1 MTPSAVLAVIAAS
14 DCEGIG
20 SGLIAQPFNTVTSLA
35 YVVAGVWIIVRRRVW
50 HLDRSATVFGVL
62 VAACGVGSV
71 AYHAAADARGRW
83 LHDLSLLTALAF
95 VAGWHVA
102 LLRRNGAA
110 SAGVVATAAAAVAL
124 VVMGVVLVIE
134 PDATNGVLVVLV
146 VVALVASVIGR
157 IRTRTRPAWSD
168 LPFIAV
174 AAAAAL
180 AFVLGR
186 TNSPVCDEDSIFQF
200 HGIWHIAT
208 AVLAL
213 VWARAALAVSSRG
226 EGAAREGTDHF
237 IAAVA
242 GVVVHGFFRDVTVEG
257 RSRVPDDGPVLIV
270 INHFNGLVDPV
281 VAVHALGR
289 LPRFIA
295 KATLWNVTL
304 ARPFLALA
312 GLIPV
317 YRTVDQSVD
326 NRDAGAGNRSAF
338 SACHDVL
345 AKGGTVAIF
354 PEGTTSARSQ
364 LAPVKTGAAR
374 IALGAYAAGV
384 KDLIIVPVG
393 LAFEDRVAFRGRAFV
408 DVGPPIRMADALP
421 RVASDGFTASEDDH
435 AAVDR
440 LTAEID
446 AHLRACAPNYDT
458 PREEAVLQM
467 AAKVALRP
475 DGIAEHEP
483 SFGEVERTA
492 RRLARTSTA
501 DRQEVETA
509 VADYALDLRLG
520 QLSDAEI
527 TPGPGLIG
535 RLRKAVTA
543 LVLILVFSP
552 LIVIGLA
559 ANVIPYLIVRL
570 ASRRVRVPV
579 TKGTVRMLVGI
590 AVFPITWIVLSV
602 LLADHWEAVG
612 LFLLFAISGFAGLW
626 ALEAAWLNAR
636 TVMAWRAARGERR
649 WFAEQLREHRARL
662 ATTVQRAMAGV
673 PDASEVPGAS
683 DGPEDVSRSGVGT
696 GSGVG
701 HDE

>member
-1 MTPSAVLAVIAAS
+1 MNAPVAPAVLAAIAAS
-14 DCEGIG
+14 DCEEIG

-35 YVVAGVWIIVRRRVW
+35 YVVAGVWIIVRRRAW
-50 HLDRSATVFGVL
+50 HLDPSATVFGAL

-71 AYHAAADARGRW
+71 AFHAAANGPGRW
-83 LHDLSLLTALAF
+83 LHDLTLVAALAF
-95 VAGWHVA
+95 IAGWHFG
-102 LLRRNGAA
+102 LLRRDGAA
-110 SAGVVATAAAAVAL
+110 SAGWVATGTAILAL

-134 PDATNGVLVVLV
+134 PDATNGAVAVLVA
-146 VVALVASVIGR
+146 VALISFVIRR
-157 IRTRTRPAWSD
+157 IRMRTRPAWSD
-168 LPFIAV
+168 LPFVAIAAV
-174 AAAAAL
+174 AGL
-180 AFVLGR
+180 AFFLGR
-186 TNSPVCDEDSIFQF
+186 TSSPVCDDDSIFQF
-200 HGIWHIAT
+200 HGVWHIAT

-213 VWARAALAVSSRG
+213 LWARAVLSQSPRG
-226 EGAAREGTDHF
+226 EGAARAGVDHF
-237 IAAVA
+237 IAAIA
-242 GVVVHGFFRDVTVEG
+242 GVVVRGFFREVTVEG
-257 RSRVPDDGPVLIV
+257 LSRVPDDGPVLIV

-295 KATLWNVTL
+295 KATLWKVTL

-326 NRDAGAGNRSAF
+326 ARDAGAGNRSAF
-338 SACHDVL
+338 SACHEVL
-345 AKGGTVAIF
+345 AKRGTVAIF

-364 LAPVKTGAAR
+364 LAPMKTGAAR

-384 KDLIIVPVG
+384 EDLVIVPLG

-408 DVGPPIRMADALP
+408 DVGPPIRMADSVP
-421 RVASDGFTASEDDH
+421 RVASDGVTASEDDH
-435 AAVDR
+435 AAVER
-440 LTAEID
+440 LTAEIET
-446 AHLRACAPNYDT
+446 HLRACAPNYDT

-475 DGIAEHEP
+475 DGVAEHEP
-483 SFGEVERTA
+483 DFGQVERTA
-492 RRLARTSTA
+492 RRLARAQAA
-501 DRQEVETA
+501 DRKEVETA

-520 QLSDAEI
+520 QLTDAEI

-543 LVLILVFSP
+543 LVLFLLFSP
-552 LIVIGLA
+552 FIVIGLA
-559 ANVIPYLIVRL
+559 ANVVPYLIVRL

-590 AVFPITWIVLSV
+590 AVFPVTWIVLSV
-602 LLADHWEAVG
+602 LLADDWNAFG

-626 ALEAAWLNAR
+626 ALETAILNTR
-636 TVMAWRAARGERR
+636 TLLAWRAARGERR
-649 WFAEQLREHRARL
+649 WFAEQLRDHRAQL
-662 ATTVQRAMAGV
+662 AATVQRAL
-673 PDASEVPGAS
+673 ASA
-683 DGPEDVSRSGVGT
+683 
-696 GSGVG
+696 GSGAD

>member
-1 MTPSAVLAVIAAS
+1 MTAPAVLAAIGAS
-14 DCEGIG
+14 DCEELG
-20 SGLIAQPFNTVTSLA
+20 SGLIAQPFNTATSLA
-35 YVVAGVWIIVRRRVW
+35 YVVAGAWIILRRRAW
-50 HLDRSATVFGVL
+50 HLDPSATVFGVL

-71 AYHAAADARGRW
+71 AYHAAANAPGRW
-83 LHDLSLLTALAF
+83 LHDLSIVVALAF
-95 VAGWHVA
+95 IAGWHLA
-102 LLRRNGAA
+102 LLRRDGAA
-110 SAGVVATAAAAVAL
+110 SAGWVATGTAVVAL
-124 VVMGVVLVIE
+124 VVMGVVLAIE
-134 PDATNGVLVVLV
+134 PDATNGVVAVLV
-146 VVALVASVIGR
+146 AVALVAYVIRR

-168 LPFIAV
+168 LPFVAL
-174 AAAAAL
+174 AAAAAV

-186 TNSPVCDEDSIFQF
+186 TSSPVCDEDSIFQF
-200 HGIWHIAT
+200 HGLWHIAT
-208 AVLAL
+208 AALAL
-213 VWARAALAVSSRG
+213 VWARAALSESPRG
-226 EGAAREGTDHF
+226 EGAARAGTDHF

-242 GVVVHGFFRDVTVEG
+242 GAVVRGYYREVTVEG
-257 RSRVPDDGPVLIV
+257 RSNVPDAGPVLIV

-295 KATLWNVTL
+295 KATLWKVTL

-317 YRTVDQSVD
+317 YRTVDQTVD
-326 NRDAGAGNRSAF
+326 ERDAGAGNRSAF
-338 SACHDVL
+338 AACHEVL
-345 AKGGTVAIF
+345 AKRGTVAIF
-354 PEGTTSARSQ
+354 PEGTTSARSR

-384 KDLIIVPVG
+384 EDLIIVPLG

-408 DVGPPIRMADALP
+408 DMGPPIRMADLVP
-421 RVASDGFTASEDDH
+421 TVASDGATASEDDH
-435 AAVDR
+435 VAVDR
-440 LTAEID
+440 LTAEIE

-475 DGIAEHEP
+475 DGVAEHEP
-483 SFGEVERTA
+483 NFGEVERTA
-492 RRLARTSTA
+492 RRLALTSAA
-501 DRQEVETA
+501 DRHEVETA

-543 LVLILVFSP
+543 LVLVLVFSP
-552 LIVIGLA
+552 FILIGLA
-559 ANVIPYLIVRL
+559 ANLVPYLIVRL

-590 AVFPITWIVLSV
+590 AVFPLTWIVLSV
-602 LLADHWEAVG
+602 VLADDWEALG

-626 ALEAAWLNAR
+626 ALETALLNAR
-636 TVMAWRAARGERR
+636 TLMAWRAGRGERR
-649 WFAEQLREHRARL
+649 WFAEQLRDHRARL
-662 ATTVQRAMAGV
+662 AATVQRALERV
-673 PDASEVPGAS
+673 PAEAAS
-683 DGPEDVSRSGVGT
+683 DVGAGSGGRSG
-696 GSGVG
+696 SGLG
-701 HDE
+701 QDE